1 MIRAF
6 GLALLAVWQ
15 GAVACP
21 PPATDSSRLAISG
34 GSITEIV
41 YLLNESAKIVAADR
55 TSNYPTAA
63 TKLPSIGYVRNL
75 SAEGV
80 LSIEPTLILAEN
92 DTGPPI
98 VLDQL
103 RKTGVEIA
111 IIPEQMD
118 AKGIISKVECVAS
131 VINADP
137 KSTATAT
144 AKLAQDL
151 AVLERLKNAERQV
164 ETNITVAVIL
174 GLDNGQPTVGGI
186 NTSAN
191 SILEMAGAANA
202 FESFEGWKPVPAE
215 SMLEA
220 NPDIIIMPIRSVKMA
235 GGLEKI
241 LSMQAI
247 KLTNA
252 AMNNRVIAIDGMAL
266 LGFGPRTLSVAID
279 IAKENQSFSD
289 SSP

>member
-6 GLALLAVWQ
+6 GLALLAVWH

-75 SAEGV
+75 STEGV

-191 SILEMAGAANA
+191 SILEMAGATNA

-266 LGFGPRTLSVAID
+266 LGFGPRTLGVAID

>member
-1 MIRAF
+1 MIRTL

-41 YLLNESAKIVAADR
+41 YLLNESSKIVAADR

-98 VLDQL
+98 VLNQL

-118 AKGIISKVECVAS
+118 AEGIISKVECVAS

-137 KSTATAT
+137 ESTATAT
-144 AKLAQDL
+144 AKLAQNL
-151 AVLERLKNAERQV
+151 AVLEHLKNASREL

-191 SILEMAGAANA
+191 SILEMAGATNA

-266 LGFGPRTLSVAID
+266 LGFGPRTLGVAID
-279 IAKENQSFSD
+279 IAKKNQSVSN

>member
-1 MIRAF
+1 MIRAL

-41 YLLNESAKIVAADR
+41 YLLNESSKIVAADR

-98 VLDQL
+98 VLNQL

-118 AKGIISKVECVAS
+118 AEGIISKVECVAS

-137 KSTATAT
+137 ESTATAT

-151 AVLERLKNAERQV
+151 AVLEQLKNAEREL

-174 GLDNGQPTVGGI
+174 GLDNGQPTVGGV

-191 SILEMAGAANA
+191 SILEMAGATNA
-202 FESFEGWKPVPAE
+202 FESFEGWKPVPAV

-266 LGFGPRTLSVAID
+266 LGFGPRTLGVAID
-279 IAKENQSFSD
+279 IAKKNQSVSN

>member
-1 MIRAF
+1 MIRTL

-41 YLLNESAKIVAADR
+41 YLLNESAKIVATDR

-98 VLDQL
+98 VLNQL

-118 AKGIISKVECVAS
+118 AEGIISKVECVAS

-137 KSTATAT
+137 ESTATAT
-144 AKLAQDL
+144 AKLAQNL
-151 AVLERLKNAERQV
+151 AVLEHLKNAAREL

-191 SILEMAGAANA
+191 SILEMAGATNA

-247 KLTNA
+247 RLTNA

-266 LGFGPRTLSVAID
+266 LGFGPRTLGVAID
-279 IAKENQSFSD
+279 IAKKNQSVSN

>member
-1 MIRAF
+1 
-6 GLALLAVWQ
+6 
-15 GAVACP
+15 
-21 PPATDSSRLAISG
+21 
-34 GSITEIV
+34 
-41 YLLNESAKIVAADR
+41 
-55 TSNYPTAA
+55 
-63 TKLPSIGYVRNL
+63 
-75 SAEGV
+75 
-80 LSIEPTLILAEN
+80 
-92 DTGPPI
+92 
-98 VLDQL
+98 
-103 RKTGVEIA
+103 
-111 IIPEQMD
+111 MD
-118 AKGIISKVECVAS
+118 AKGIISKVECVSS

-137 KSTATAT
+137 KSTETAT

-151 AVLERLKNAERQV
+151 AVLELLKNAERQL

-191 SILEMAGAANA
+191 SILEMAGATNA

-252 AMNNRVIAIDGMAL
+252 AMKNRVIAIDGMAL
-266 LGFGPRTLSVAID
+266 LGFGPRTLGVAID
-279 IAKENQSFSD
+279 IARENQSVSN
-289 SSP
+289 

>member
-1 MIRAF
+1 M
-6 GLALLAVWQ
+6 
-15 GAVACP
+15 
-21 PPATDSSRLAISG
+21 
-34 GSITEIV
+34 
-41 YLLNESAKIVAADR
+41 
-55 TSNYPTAA
+55 
-63 TKLPSIGYVRNL
+63 
-75 SAEGV
+75 
-80 LSIEPTLILAEN
+80 
-92 DTGPPI
+92 
-98 VLDQL
+98 
-103 RKTGVEIA
+103 
-111 IIPEQMD
+111 
-118 AKGIISKVECVAS
+118 
-131 VINADP
+131 
-137 KSTATAT
+137 
-144 AKLAQDL
+144 AQNL
-151 AVLERLKNAERQV
+151 AVLEHLKNAAREL

-191 SILEMAGAANA
+191 SILEMAGATNA

-247 KLTNA
+247 RLTNA

-266 LGFGPRTLSVAID
+266 LGFGPRTLGVAID
-279 IAKENQSFSD
+279 IAKKNQSVSN

>member
-266 LGFGPRTLSVAID
+266 LGFGPRTLGVAID

>member
-151 AVLERLKNAERQV
+151 AALERLKNAERQV
-164 ETNITVAVIL
+164 ERNITVAVIL

-191 SILEMAGAANA
+191 SILEMAGATNA

-266 LGFGPRTLSVAID
+266 LGFGPRTLGVAID

>member
-131 VINADP
+131 VISADP

-191 SILEMAGAANA
+191 SILEMAGATNA

-266 LGFGPRTLSVAID
+266 LGFGPRTLGVAID

>member
-75 SAEGV
+75 STEGV

-191 SILEMAGAANA
+191 SILEMAGATNA

-266 LGFGPRTLSVAID
+266 LGFGPRTLGVAID

>member
-1 MIRAF
+1 MIRAL

-118 AKGIISKVECVAS
+118 AEGIISKVECVAS

-137 KSTATAT
+137 ESTATAT
-144 AKLAQDL
+144 AKLAQNL
-151 AVLERLKNAERQV
+151 AVLEHLKNAAREL

-191 SILEMAGAANA
+191 SILEMAGATNA
-202 FESFEGWKPVPAE
+202 FERFEGWKPVPAE

-247 KLTNA
+247 RLTNA

-266 LGFGPRTLSVAID
+266 LGFGPRTLGVAID
-279 IAKENQSFSD
+279 IAKKNQSVSN

>member
-191 SILEMAGAANA
+191 SILEMAGATNA

-266 LGFGPRTLSVAID
+266 LGFGPRTLGVAID

>member
-1 MIRAF
+1 MIRTL

-41 YLLNESAKIVAADR
+41 YLLNESSKIVAADR

-98 VLDQL
+98 VLNQL

-118 AKGIISKVECVAS
+118 AEGIISKVECVAS

-137 KSTATAT
+137 ESTATAT
-144 AKLAQDL
+144 AKLAQNL
-151 AVLERLKNAERQV
+151 AVLEHLKNASREL

-191 SILEMAGAANA
+191 SILEMAGATNA

-247 KLTNA
+247 RLTNA

-266 LGFGPRTLSVAID
+266 LGFGPRTLGVAID
-279 IAKENQSFSD
+279 IAKKNQSVSN

>member
-41 YLLNESAKIVAADR
+41 YLLNESSKIVAADR

-191 SILEMAGAANA
+191 SILEMAGATNA

-266 LGFGPRTLSVAID
+266 LGFGPRTLGVAID

>member
-41 YLLNESAKIVAADR
+41 YLLNESATMVAADR
-55 TSNYPTAA
+55 TSTYPTAA

-98 VLDQL
+98 VLNQL

-118 AKGIISKVECVAS
+118 AEGIISKVECVAS

-137 KSTATAT
+137 ESTATAT

-151 AVLERLKNAERQV
+151 AVLEQLKNAEREL

-174 GLDNGQPTVGGI
+174 GLDNGQPTVGGV

-191 SILEMAGAANA
+191 SILEMAGATNA

-241 LSMQAI
+241 LTMQAI

-266 LGFGPRTLSVAID
+266 LGFGPRTLGVAID
-279 IAKENQSFSD
+279 IAKKNQSVSN

>member
-1 MIRAF
+1 MIRTL

-41 YLLNESAKIVAADR
+41 YLLNESSKIVAADR

-98 VLDQL
+98 VLNQL

-118 AKGIISKVECVAS
+118 AEGIISKVECVAS

-137 KSTATAT
+137 ESTATAT
-144 AKLAQDL
+144 AKLAQNL
-151 AVLERLKNAERQV
+151 AVLEHLKNAAREL

-191 SILEMAGAANA
+191 SILEMAGATNA

-247 KLTNA
+247 RLTNA

-266 LGFGPRTLSVAID
+266 LGFGPRTLGVAID
-279 IAKENQSFSD
+279 IAKKNQSVSN

>member
-1 MIRAF
+1 MIRTL

-41 YLLNESAKIVAADR
+41 YLLNESSKIVAADR

-98 VLDQL
+98 VLNQL

-118 AKGIISKVECVAS
+118 AEGIISKVECVAS

-137 KSTATAT
+137 ESTATAT
-144 AKLAQDL
+144 AKLAQNL
-151 AVLERLKNAERQV
+151 AVLEHLKNAAREL

-191 SILEMAGAANA
+191 SILEMAGATNA

-266 LGFGPRTLSVAID
+266 LGFGPRTLGVAID
-279 IAKENQSFSD
+279 IAKKNQSVSN

>member
-191 SILEMAGAANA
+191 SILEMAGATNA

-266 LGFGPRTLSVAID
+266 LGFGPRTLGVAID
-279 IAKENQSFSD
+279 IAKKNQSVSN

>member
-1 MIRAF
+1 
-6 GLALLAVWQ
+6 
-15 GAVACP
+15 
-21 PPATDSSRLAISG
+21 
-34 GSITEIV
+34 
-41 YLLNESAKIVAADR
+41 
-55 TSNYPTAA
+55 
-63 TKLPSIGYVRNL
+63 
-75 SAEGV
+75 
-80 LSIEPTLILAEN
+80 
-92 DTGPPI
+92 
-98 VLDQL
+98 
-103 RKTGVEIA
+103 
-111 IIPEQMD
+111 
-118 AKGIISKVECVAS
+118 
-131 VINADP
+131 
-137 KSTATAT
+137 
-144 AKLAQDL
+144 LAQDL
-151 AVLERLKNAERQV
+151 AVLEQLKNAEREL

-191 SILEMAGAANA
+191 SILEMAGATNA

-266 LGFGPRTLSVAID
+266 LGFGPRTLGVAID
-279 IAKENQSFSD
+279 IAKKNQSVSN

>member
-1 MIRAF
+1 MIRTL
-6 GLALLAVWQ
+6 GLGLLAVWQ

-41 YLLNESAKIVAADR
+41 YLLNESSKIVAADR

-98 VLDQL
+98 VLNQL

-118 AKGIISKVECVAS
+118 AEGIISKVECVAS

-137 KSTATAT
+137 ESTATAT
-144 AKLAQDL
+144 AKLAQNL
-151 AVLERLKNAERQV
+151 AVLEHLKNAVREL

-191 SILEMAGAANA
+191 SILEMAGATNA

-266 LGFGPRTLSVAID
+266 LGFGPRTLGVAID
-279 IAKENQSFSD
+279 IAKKNQSVSN

>member
-1 MIRAF
+1 MIRAL

-98 VLDQL
+98 VLNQL

-118 AKGIISKVECVAS
+118 AEGIISKVECVAS

-137 KSTATAT
+137 ESTATAT
-144 AKLAQDL
+144 AKLAQ
-151 AVLERLKNAERQV
+151 
-164 ETNITVAVIL
+164 I
-174 GLDNGQPTVGGI
+174 
-186 NTSAN
+186 
-191 SILEMAGAANA
+191 
-202 FESFEGWKPVPAE
+202 
-215 SMLEA
+215 
-220 NPDIIIMPIRSVKMA
+220 
-235 GGLEKI
+235 
-241 LSMQAI
+241 
-247 KLTNA
+247 
-252 AMNNRVIAIDGMAL
+252 
-266 LGFGPRTLSVAID
+266 
-279 IAKENQSFSD
+279 
-289 SSP
+289 

>member
-75 SAEGV
+75 STEGV

-266 LGFGPRTLSVAID
+266 LGFGPRTLGVAID

>member
-34 GSITEIV
+34 GSLTVIV

-75 SAEGV
+75 STEGV

-191 SILEMAGAANA
+191 SILEMAGATNA

-266 LGFGPRTLSVAID
+266 LGFGPRTLGVAID

>member
-191 SILEMAGAANA
+191 SILEMAGATNA

-235 GGLEKI
+235 GGFEKI

-266 LGFGPRTLSVAID
+266 LGFGPRTLGVAID